1 MAAAAAGNAQQME
14 LSPTDQRLKSIG
26 NIDLFTTDQKYN
38 FKLTDILRK
47 RQRPLL
53 LLLDRDGQLLF
64 SSIPSPE
71 SDGTK
76 PADNV
81 FTQAFL
87 NDALLETQRL
97 FRQPQQQPVSAIVE
111 QLTINKP
118 GERCALII
126 LGNGFYCLR
135 LFSLQ
140 NGSGE
145 RGDTFAALI
154 EVISKPK
161 HEHIDINKA
170 KGLFRLSNREV
181 DVLKALV
188 SGGTDKEIAIQ
199 LAVSVET
206 VRAYLKSIRAKL
218 GAKTRTAIVSIVHGL
233 QAEAAAAAAAMSND
247 HV

>member
-1 MAAAAAGNAQQME
+1 ME
-14 LSPTDQRLKSIG
+14 LSPTDQHLKLIG
-26 NIDLFTTDQKYN
+26 NIDLFATDQKYN

-64 SSIPSPE
+64 SSVPSPE
-71 SDGTK
+71 SGAAKPDG
-76 PADNV
+76 V
-81 FTQAFL
+81 FTERL
-87 NDALLETQRL
+87 LKEALVETRRL
-97 FRQPQQQPVSAIVE
+97 FKQPQQQPVSAVVE

-140 NGSGE
+140 NADGE
-145 RGDTFAALI
+145 RGELFAALI
-154 EVISKPK
+154 EMISKPK
-161 HEHIDINKA
+161 NESFDLNKA
-170 KGLFRLSNREV
+170 RGLFRLSNREV
-181 DVLKALV
+181 DVLKALI
-188 SGGTDKEIAIQ
+188 SGGTDKEIATQ

-233 QAEAAAAAAAMSND
+233 QAEAAAAAKSRQD

>member
-1 MAAAAAGNAQQME
+1 ME
-14 LSPTDQRLKSIG
+14 LSPTDRRLKLIG
-26 NIDLFTTDQKYN
+26 SIDLFATDQKYN

-64 SSIPSPE
+64 SSVPSA
-71 SDGTK
+71 DGK
-76 PADNV
+76 AGDGI
-81 FTQAFL
+81 FTQE
-87 NDALLETQRL
+87 LLEEALVETRRL
-97 FRQPQQQPVSAIVE
+97 FKQQQSAPVATVVE

-126 LGNGFYCLR
+126 LGTGFYCLR

-145 RGDTFAALI
+145 RGELFAALI
-154 EVISKPK
+154 EMISKPK
-161 HEHIDINKA
+161 AENLDINKA
-170 KGLFRLSNREV
+170 RGLFRLSNREV
-181 DVLKALV
+181 DVLKALI
-188 SGGTDKEIAIQ
+188 SGGTDKEIATQ

-233 QAEAAAAAAAMSND
+233 QTEAASAAVNNNNPR
-247 HV
+247 

>member
-1 MAAAAAGNAQQME
+1 MME
-14 LSPTDQRLKSIG
+14 LSPTDSRLKSIG
-26 NIDLFTTDQKYN
+26 NIDLFKTDQKYD

-53 LLLDRDGQLLF
+53 MLIDLNGKLLF
-64 SSIPSPE
+64 SSVPPIANANGATPG
-71 SDGTK
+71 DTQ
-76 PADNV
+76 
-81 FTQAFL
+81 FTQRL
-87 NDALLETQRL
+87 MDEALIETQRL
-97 FRQPQQQPVSAIVE
+97 FKQQQQPAAAVVE

-140 NGSGE
+140 NGDGE
-145 RGDTFAALI
+145 RGETFAALVEPI
-154 EVISKPK
+154 TKPK
-161 HEHIDINKA
+161 AENVDINKVR
-170 KGLFRLSNREV
+170 GLFRLSKREV
-181 DVLKALV
+181 DVLNALI
-188 SGGTDKEIAIQ
+188 SGGTDKQIATQ

-233 QAEAAAAAAAMSND
+233 QPEGIRPSP
-247 HV
+247 

>member
-1 MAAAAAGNAQQME
+1 ME

-64 SSIPSPE
+64 SSVPSLD
-71 SDGTK
+71 SNGSK
-76 PADNV
+76 PADSV
-81 FTQAFL
+81 FTQSLL
-87 NDALLETQRL
+87 NEALAEAQRL
-97 FRQPQQQPVSAIVE
+97 FKQQQQPVDSVVD

-126 LGNGFYCLR
+126 LGTGFYCLR

-145 RGDTFAALI
+145 RGEMFAALI

-161 HEHIDINKA
+161 SQNDSALDINKA
-170 KGLFRLSNREV
+170 RGLFRLSNREV
-181 DVLKALV
+181 DVLKALIC
-188 SGGTDKEIAIQ
+188 GGTDKEIAIQ

-233 QAEAAAAAAAMSND
+233 QTEAAAAATNGHNHN

>member
-1 MAAAAAGNAQQME
+1 MME
-14 LSPTDQRLKSIG
+14 LSPTDSRLKSLG
-26 NIDLFTTDQKYN
+26 SIDLFKTDEKYD

-53 LLLDRDGQLLF
+53 MLIDLEGRLVF
-64 SSIPSPE
+64 SSVPPIGTANGGKS
-71 SDGTK
+71 SDTL
-76 PADNV
+76 
-81 FTQAFL
+81 FTQRL
-87 NDALLETQRL
+87 MDEALIETQRL
-97 FRQPQQQPVSAIVE
+97 FKQQQQPAAAVVE

-140 NGSGE
+140 NDNGE
-145 RGDTFAALI
+145 RGEIFAALVEPI
-154 EVISKPK
+154 TKPK
-161 HEHIDINKA
+161 ADNVDINKV
-170 KGLFRLSNREV
+170 KGLSRLSKREV
-181 DVLKALV
+181 DVLNALI
-188 SGGTDKEIAIQ
+188 SGGTDKEIATQ

-233 QAEAAAAAAAMSND
+233 QPEGIRPSA
-247 HV
+247 